1 MKQEND
7 TYQNIINE
15 LNKYYNKDNKH
26 NLFSK
31 SLYDQ
36 TKKIL
41 SLINNQN
48 YKHEAEKNLMLED
61 TWEILRQNRECGF
74 TFDNSPSISDTESSP
89 ALHYLEHNDNKSIN
103 YHPLKN
109 QNHLIIGENFYALQ
123 NMLLAGYR
131 EKIDIIYIDPPYN
144 TKTMKSYADKFGRD
158 GWLSMMYERLKLAK
172 KLLKEDGVIFIS
184 IDDNEQAYL
193 KVIMDEIFGENHF
206 LNNFIWISNK
216 KGRQTTKTVA
226 NTYEYIMAFTYNC
239 AKYKKISTS
248 YIQKEMSAIYEPKEY
263 KIFKNKD
270 NREYVLKNELKQTNM
285 SQYSV
290 VERPNLR
297 FPIYINFIAEKNFK
311 FSVDKPFNNLS
322 KFLEIWPV
330 PSRATWRWSK
340 EKVKNENQDL
350 EYVLSENKIY
360 TKNYSFRETKIKD
373 VILGKGFTTK
383 SGTSELDSLNITEFK
398 HPKPTSIIK
407 FLINLVSSKES
418 LILDFFAGTGTTG
431 HAVMDLN
438 KKDCGNRKFIL
449 ATNNEFIKDENGKNT
464 DNRIGDLCYERLH
477 RIIKGESTK
486 EERNFPWLKKH
497 KPYSNESLNYYEIK
511 ELSVSLDKSTPESNK
526 TDSMINSLNE
536 AYKYLNN
543 DFETLDYL
551 QINKNNWFNKLY
563 PLLTNANVALQ
574 DKNTKT

>member
-1 MKQEND
+1 MNNKNNP

-193 KVIMDEIFGENHF
+193 KMIMDEIFGNENF
-206 LNNFIWISNK
+206 ICNFIWRKKTNTNDPTEITTVTEYILFFCKNNNEIKCNK
-216 KGRQTTKTVA
+216 KKITDFSSYSKKDEFYNDRGAYKLAKLDNASHTYSKTLDFEF
-226 NTYEYIMAFTYNC
+226 Y
-239 AKYKKISTS
+239 YKELDRYYYPGGLKINWS
-248 YIQKEMSAIYEPKEY
+248 KRHLGDHAI
-263 KIFKNKD
+263 KD
-270 NREYVLKNELKQTNM
+270 WQWM
-285 SQYSV
+285 
-290 VERPNLR
+290 
-297 FPIYINFIAEKNFK
+297 
-311 FSVDKPFNNLS
+311 
-322 KFLEIWPV
+322 
-330 PSRATWRWSK
+330 WSK
-340 EKVKNENQDL
+340 EKIYLGIKQGQIVFKN
-350 EYVLSENKIY
+350 NKIY
-360 TKNYSFRETKIKD
+360 SKRYAFVDKDLSPITRTMPYENIILDNIFLNAKGTKEQKKIFNKKVFD
-373 VILGKGFTTK
+373 G
-383 SGTSELDSLNITEFK
+383 
-398 HPKPTSIIK
+398 PKPVSLIK
-407 FLINLVSSKES
+407 YLISLIMNNKNA
-418 LILDFFAGTGTTG
+418 LILDFFAGSGTTG
-431 HAVMDLN
+431 HAVMELN
-438 KKDCGNRKFIL
+438 RVDKGNRKFIL

-574 DKNTKT
+574 EKNNKKS